1 MTTEEFLEVMA
12 DNADL
17 FPEFAALPQQ
27 QQEAMANTNI
37 VTGPAQA
44 FRDTNGR
51 LVGVGGIRIIG
62 VAEAWLITPK
72 DIRSHPD
79 YQKRKQQFAEF
90 LKVSKDTFK
99 KMCDENRLWRVFARG
114 TLSMSFLEQFGFE
127 RIDKIMVWSRKE

>member
-79 YQKRKQQFAEF
+79 YQKRRAQFAEF
-90 LKVSKDTFK
+90 LRITQDAFK
-99 KMCDENRLWRVFARG
+99 RMCDENSLWRVYATG
-114 TLSMSFLEQFGFE
+114 KLSTNFLEQIGFE
-127 RIDKIMVWSRKE
+127 QIDKTLVWSRKE